1 MCSSITIADCSPF
14 RDHAPGPESYYLA
27 APLHRRLPKLAKT
40 WRMYLICRF
49 TGPALRNSPRI
60 SPMPSTIHQ
69 LSRNPTSALH
79 SMPPLPRQRLQT
91 LTHMLVL
98 QFVQGLD
105 AGQVRRFAVT
115 RVRQGDL
122 QIASRCSTRRDQS
135 LPLLLQQPL
144 PLEQPYKQNCNR
156 ALPPLSLAATDT
168 LMARD

>member
-1 MCSSITIADCSPF
+1 
-14 RDHAPGPESYYLA
+14 
-27 APLHRRLPKLAKT
+27 
-40 WRMYLICRF
+40 
-49 TGPALRNSPRI
+49 
-60 SPMPSTIHQ
+60 
-69 LSRNPTSALH
+69 
-79 SMPPLPRQRLQT
+79 MPPLPRQRLLT

-135 LPLLLQQPL
+135 LLLQQPL
-144 PLEQPYKQNCNR
+144 PPEQPYKQNCNR